1 MITISLDVLEMFLY
15 YWQATSEKEKVSDLY
30 LTDIAERHEMAVL
43 LGEDFS
49 RESIRK
55 VLSSITNREVLSSK
69 TKAEGR
75 FWNNN
80 MWMLEDLGLTAAMLA
95 PVKQLKG
102 EDLGEGDLRII
113 FIPGHLETLYRR
125 PGELYVNF
133 FKLSMDF
140 ADGSVKIEDKPLQEF
155 LKEAIGESR

>member
-1 MITISLDVLEMFLY
+1 
-15 YWQATSEKEKVSDLY
+15 
-30 LTDIAERHEMAVL
+30 MAVL

-113 FIPGHLETLYRR
+113 FIPGHLETL
-125 PGELYVNF
+125 
-133 FKLSMDF
+133 
-140 ADGSVKIEDKPLQEF
+140 
-155 LKEAIGESR
+155 